1 MSTRYSDDR
10 MSVRAQSLSVLLK
23 RYGSQL
29 DTNRKSKYTN
39 QSIYQCAH
47 EWISMGNMNTNGI
60 IKYYEAHYSSDALRS

>member
-23 RYGSQL
+23 KYGSQL
-29 DTNRKSKYTN
+29 DTSRKSKYTN

-47 EWISMGNMNTNGI
+47 DWISMRNMNTDGI
-60 IKYYEAHYSSDALRS
+60 VKYYEAYYSSDALQP